1 MIRRTTSR
9 FLGNGPPL
17 GPDRRRVRAEAP
29 HDATDGSKLTA
40 QQQRECVRD
49 RLRQGEKDTS
59 IYHSLS
65 GGYRCFVPLISFSSA
80 WATLLK

>member
-9 FLGNGPPL
+9 FLGNGPSWAL
-17 GPDRRRVRAEAP
+17 IEGGCALRLA

-49 RLRQGEKDTS
+49 RLRQGGKDTS
-59 IYHSLS
+59 I
-65 GGYRCFVPLISFSSA
+65 
-80 WATLLK
+80 